1 MEILQEETFKPKIT
15 GIPSSIPSN
24 ATVDTFK
31 DLKAPVILK
40 GSPVV
45 KVIEEEIADR
55 KNKIAELEKSG
66 KYQNRI
72 DQHKERISELEKSLE
87 GAFSEHWK
95 EILKAD
101 GVNFKE

>member
-55 KNKIAELEKSG
+55 KNKIVELEKSG
-66 KYQNRI
+66 KYPNRI
-72 DQHKERISELEKSLE
+72 DQHKARVSELEKSLE
-87 GAFSEHWK
+87 TAFSENFK

-101 GVNFKE
+101 GVEFKQ